1 LDLRRRV
8 CCCVL
13 CNTRG
18 SFIIPQKWIFAY
30 NTFIRNYSPYHCEEI
45 ASLGLDPERA
55 QGVTLRTRPA
65 LAMTL
70 SYKENAMRRMFGF
83 MMGIVVG
90 ALIGSAVALLLAP
103 ETGDKFRS
111 EIRARG
117 EVLVNDV
124 RHAAQARRI
133 ELTEQ
138 LESMR
143 APRADS

>member
-1 LDLRRRV
+1 LYRRV

-18 SFIIPQKWIFAY
+18 SFIIPQKRVFAY
-30 NTFIRNYSPYHCEEI
+30 NNFVRNYLPCGYNEI
-45 ASLGLDPERA
+45 AAPPEKIWR
-55 QGVTLRTRPA
+55 

-70 SYKENAMRRMFGF
+70 SDKENSMRRMFGF
-83 MMGIVVG
+83 MIGIVVG

-124 RHAAQARRI
+124 RHAATARRI

>member
-1 LDLRRRV
+1 LYLHQVQAKGQRLL
-8 CCCVL
+8 CVSAVKL
-13 CNTRG
+13 
-18 SFIIPQKWIFAY
+18 
-30 NTFIRNYSPYHCEEI
+30 
-45 ASLGLDPERA
+45 
-55 QGVTLRTRPA
+55 
-65 LAMTL
+65 
-70 SYKENAMRRMFGF
+70 KENAMRRMFGF
-83 MMGIVVG
+83 MMGIVAG

-103 ETGDKFRS
+103 ETGEKFRS

-124 RHAAQARRI
+124 RHAATARRI